1 MYFFFPQSTC
11 DSPVA
16 AIPSGKPRGIFE
28 VSPTFPQ
35 KNLLTIV
42 PCVQIDSI
50 QLSKAISIVRLMN
63 GLLKF
68 SYTARK
74 KNTYFYLVNKS
85 IGIVSKRRSIS
96 NSYMITLHLCCII
109 STYSIQNVSY
119 QVPLLDLS
127 ICDTF
132 LFLFFGI
139 ICLDESNHPDAH
151 SIFSGN
157 QDRLS

>member
-1 MYFFFPQSTC
+1 
-11 DSPVA
+11 
-16 AIPSGKPRGIFE
+16 

-35 KNLLTIV
+35 KKNLLTIV
-42 PCVQIDSI
+42 PCVLIDSI

-109 STYSIQNVSY
+109 STYSIHNVSY
-119 QVPLLDLS
+119 QVALLDLS

-132 LFLFFGI
+132 LFS
-139 ICLDESNHPDAH
+139 LDESNHSDAH